1 MIEALVAWQ
10 VGVASVYWEGSRL
23 ATGERFYSHQ
33 QLVAH
38 KTLPLGSWVEVK
50 VGSRCLQLQ
59 VRDRGP
65 YVKGRVLDLSLG
77 AAKALGVSGTPRIEW
92 RALSGKGE
100 YGKVC

>member
-1 MIEALVAWQ
+1 MIEIMVAWQ
-10 VGVASVYWEGSRL
+10 VGVASVYWEGGRL
-23 ATGERFYSHQ
+23 ATGERFYASQ

-38 KTLPLGSWVEVK
+38 RSLPLGSWVEVRAE
-50 VGSRCLQLQ
+50 GHCLQLQ

-77 AAKALGVSGTPRIEW
+77 AARALGVSGTPRIQW